1 MRPGLFTLL
10 LFLPTALLAQ
20 EPASRGHNPGGMV
33 ESLIFGLELTLLG
46 MAIVFVGLLAVYLFM
61 IVLRRTIVRQQT
73 VHAAGA
79 TPRTTPPE
87 LTAEV
92 VHAIALALYMDLRTF
107 AEDDSDEITIHKIT
121 RPFSPW
127 MDSSKTALI
136 ARNQMFGKRQ

>member
-1 MRPGLFTLL
+1 MLL
-10 LFLPTALLAQ
+10 LFHPATLLA
-20 EPASRGHNPGGMV
+20 EESAGRGHNPGGTV
-33 ESLIFGLELTLLG
+33 DSLIFGVELALLG

-61 IVLRRTIVRQQT
+61 TVLRRTIARQQI
-73 VHAAGA
+73 VRAAGTA
-79 TPRTTPPE
+79 PLAAPPE